1 MKKILTACTLILFLV
16 TNLCCYCDENYDYD
30 GYGLLDKE
38 TVSFGANGGVD
49 SIIIMDRYTGKVQ
62 ITDAVVF
69 DWHGEEVQKT
79 HCICN
84 EAKDSVKGDWF
95 TFDKGKNQNG
105 MEYYKITVSPNTTGL
120 NRYARINVQ
129 SSDSV
134 FQDEIV
140 GMIPVKDII
149 EIYQD
154 AR

>member
-1 MKKILTACTLILFLV
+1 
-16 TNLCCYCDENYDYD
+16 
-30 GYGLLDKE
+30 
-38 TVSFGANGGVD
+38 
-49 SIIIMDRYTGKVQ
+49 
-62 ITDAVVF
+62 
-69 DWHGEEVQKT
+69 
-79 HCICN
+79 
-84 EAKDSVKGDWF
+84 
-95 TFDKGKNQNG
+95 